1 MNDLSQ
7 SWPWITLILLG
18 AYHGLNPGMGW
29 LFAVAL
35 GLQEKSRRAVVGAF
49 GPIAIGHALSIA
61 VVVALFVVAE
71 SYIAPDVL
79 RYIGAGALI
88 AFGLYK
94 LIVRSHP
101 RWVGMRVNG
110 RDLTLWS
117 FLMSTAHGA
126 GLMLLPVILSLS
138 AANMT
143 AESMNMGSVSAMNSE
158 AHAGHMAHMEQTAAI
173 AEGEMGMGSTAV
185 SAPITEITAVLVHT
199 LAMFLVMGLIAVVV
213 YEKVGLSILRRA
225 WFNLDVMWA
234 AALIVAGAV
243 MLLFF

>member
-71 SYIAPDVL
+71 SFIAPDLL

-88 AFGLYK
+88 AFGVYK
-94 LIVRSHP
+94 LIARSHP

-138 AANMT
+138 AASLT
-143 AESMNMGSVSAMNSE
+143 AESMNMSSVSAMNSE
-158 AHAGHMAHMEQTAAI
+158 THAAHMAPMADAGM
-173 AEGEMGMGSTAV
+173 ADGDSGMGSTAV
-185 SAPITEITAVLVHT
+185 AAPVTEITAVLVHT

-225 WFNLDVMWA
+225 WFNLDLMWA
-234 AALIVAGAV
+234 GALIVAGVV
-243 MLLFF
+243 MLLF